1 MQTESSLRLMAVHAH
16 PDDESSKGA
25 ATTARYVAEG
35 VAVMV
40 VTCTG
45 GERGDVLN
53 PKAQEDVDTLG
64 LAEVRRREMAEAA
77 RILGVQHAW
86 LGFED
91 SGFPEGDPPPP
102 LPEGCF
108 ADIPLEVSVP
118 PLVALVRTFRP
129 QVVTT
134 YDELGGYPH
143 PDHIRT
149 HEVTMAAIDAAAN
162 PAFRRDLG
170 APWQVAKVYYNQ
182 QFSKARV
189 LALHGALLDAE
200 LESPYH
206 DWIERWESRP
216 ERKVTTRIDAAEWFH
231 VRDAALLAHRTQ
243 IDPDGQWFAVPR
255 ELERSAWPTEDFE
268 LARSIV
274 EVALPERDLF
284 SGLRET
290 GG

>member
-1 MQTESSLRLMAVHAH
+1 MAVHAH

-25 ATTARYVAEG
+25 ATTAKYVAEG

-53 PKAQEDVDTLG
+53 PKAQADVDALG
-64 LAEVRRREMAEAA
+64 LAEVRRREMADAA
-77 RILGVQHAW
+77 RVLGVEHAW

-108 ADIPLEVSVP
+108 AATPTEASVP
-118 PLVALVRTFRP
+118 PLVAHLRRFRP

-134 YDELGGYPH
+134 YDENGGYPH
-143 PDHIRT
+143 PDHVQC
-149 HEVTMAAIDAAAN
+149 HVVTMAAIDAAAD
-162 PAFRRDLG
+162 PAYRPDLG
-170 APWQVAKVYYNQ
+170 EPWQVAKVYYNQ

-189 LALHGALLDAE
+189 MALHGALLDAE

-206 DWIERWESRP
+206 DWIERWEDRP
-216 ERKVTTRIDAAEWFH
+216 ERTVTTRVPVAEYFH
-231 VRDAALLAHRTQ
+231 VRDEALLAHRTQ

-255 ELERSAWPTEDFE
+255 ELERTAWPTEDFE

-274 EVALPERDLF
+274 EVTIPEHDLF
-284 SGLRET
+284 SGLRGE
-290 GG
+290 